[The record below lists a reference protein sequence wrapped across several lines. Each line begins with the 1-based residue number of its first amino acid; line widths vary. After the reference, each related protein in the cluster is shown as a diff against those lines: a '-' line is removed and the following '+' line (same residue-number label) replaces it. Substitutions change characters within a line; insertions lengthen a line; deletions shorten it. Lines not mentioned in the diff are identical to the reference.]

1 MFSVLRS
8 SLKAGVGW
16 LANQILISRCFVY
29 LHMLSNA
36 GWSSGP
42 IRSVSA
48 RLIERFI
55 FNFRLSPNALAEKIP
70 VSWLRPQV
78 LNGWAISSFC
88 ILKIERLMLRPIPSV
103 LGLETI
109 CCAYRCGVIDCSD
122 HFVSPSVYIVG
133 RNTDR
138 SFVTLMAPM
147 IFESAIPRIE
157 AKIERLAGYT
167 EITAKFPDGRP
178 LFSAKV
184 CPRKEKSELKSKAF
198 ASLQD
203 FVEFI
208 KDGISSYARSN
219 AAEQYSR
226 IDLCKEDTAYESM
239 DAVVSF
245 SQLDYDWKGAG
256 LEYDSVARTGGGG
269 LYKWTFKGKIPA
281 HPQKDSG
288 EELIA

>member
-1 MFSVLRS
+1 
-8 SLKAGVGW
+8 
-16 LANQILISRCFVY
+16 
-29 LHMLSNA
+29 
-36 GWSSGP
+36 
-42 IRSVSA
+42 
-48 RLIERFI
+48 
-55 FNFRLSPNALAEKIP
+55 
-70 VSWLRPQV
+70 
-78 LNGWAISSFC
+78 
-88 ILKIERLMLRPIPSV
+88 
-103 LGLETI
+103 
-109 CCAYRCGVIDCSD
+109 
-122 HFVSPSVYIVG
+122 
-133 RNTDR
+133 
-138 SFVTLMAPM
+138 MAPM

-219 AAEQYSR
+219 TAEQYSR
-226 IDLCKEDTAYESM
+226 IDLYKEDTAYESM

-281 HPQKDSG
+281 LPQKDSG
-288 EELIA
+288 EEMMA